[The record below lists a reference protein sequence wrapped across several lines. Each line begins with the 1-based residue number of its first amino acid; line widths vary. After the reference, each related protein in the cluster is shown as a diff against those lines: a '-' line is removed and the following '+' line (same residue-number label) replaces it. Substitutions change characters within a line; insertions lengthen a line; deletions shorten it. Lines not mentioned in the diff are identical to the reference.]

1 MMNKQQLRK
10 CLYCDYRSSD
20 REEQKKH
27 SREKHH
33 AKMVEIA
40 RKNNQ
45 TIEWTIGMAAS
56 YFTSGESVIGKR
68 SRDG

>member
-1 MMNKQQLRK
+1 MMSKHDLGK

-20 REEQKKH
+20 KEGQKKH
-27 SREKHH
+27 LREKHH

-45 TIEWTIGMAAS
+45 TIEWAIGLTVS
-56 YFTSGESVIGKR
+56 YFTKDNPES
-68 SRDG
+68 